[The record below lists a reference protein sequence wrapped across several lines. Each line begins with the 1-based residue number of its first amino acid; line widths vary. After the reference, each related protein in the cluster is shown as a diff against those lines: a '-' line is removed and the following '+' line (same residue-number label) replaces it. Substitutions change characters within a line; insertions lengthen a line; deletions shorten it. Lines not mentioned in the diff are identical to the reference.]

1 MFDFI
6 INMLVIFSALWFLTP
21 LRKWVINV
29 LTKFLW
35 LVRNIRLPTMKNPFN
50 SNQFSGFEPLLTI
63 KTAHTNVLGATGDGK
78 SVYARAV
85 MAFRASIDNQSQ
97 VLVIDPHFKFGSWP
111 VELSVYGKGRNYD
124 EIKLVLKALLIEL
137 SNRYERYATEDI
149 EFPELTIFVDEVPA
163 IATHCKQ
170 EWTEFVSQIS
180 AEGRKVNMRLI
191 TMSQSN
197 LVELFGVKGRSD
209 VLKNFTEVALGQ
221 FARVAAKKAN
231 LQLSVRYPVIVE
243 VEGETKVFNAYGLH
257 TIKLPELNNFV
268 LPNISQQ
275 SQVCETTNEFDVK
288 TVVTALYL
296 LRKDPKL
303 SARQL
308 AIALRWGNGT
318 GRNNQKAQ
326 RLIGEITRT
335 INELKK

>member
-1 MFDFI
+1 
-6 INMLVIFSALWFLTP
+6 
-21 LRKWVINV
+21 
-29 LTKFLW
+29 
-35 LVRNIRLPTMKNPFN
+35 MKNPLNN
-50 SNQFSGFEPLLTI
+50 SQFSGFEQLLTI

-97 VLVIDPHFKFGSWP
+97 VLVIDPHFKYGSWP
-111 VELSVYGKGRNYD
+111 SELSVYGKGRNYD

-209 VLKNFTEVALGQ
+209 VLKNFTEVALGS
-221 FARVAAKKAN
+221 FARVTAKKN
-231 LQLSVRYPVIVE
+231 GTQLTSRYPVIME
-243 VEGETKVFNAYGLH
+243 IEGETKVFNAYGLH

-268 LPNISQQ
+268 LPTTSPQQ

-288 TVVTALYL
+288 TIVTALYL
-296 LRKDPKL
+296 LRKEPKI

-308 AIALRWGNGT
+308 AIALGWGNGT